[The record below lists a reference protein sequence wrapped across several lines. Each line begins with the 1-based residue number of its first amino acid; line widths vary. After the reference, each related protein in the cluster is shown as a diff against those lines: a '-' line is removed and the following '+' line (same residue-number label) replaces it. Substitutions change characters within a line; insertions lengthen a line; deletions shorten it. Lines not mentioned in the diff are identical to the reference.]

1 MTLAATRRKPRL
13 KPVLGVLGALTLC
26 LCGVALFSSDPDD
39 NKKPET
45 DRSAEVAAV
54 RQAATG
60 TPRTEATGTEPATT
74 KPATTQP
81 TTARATPT
89 KPVTRPPSPKPVYY
103 ADCDA
108 APGELTRSDPG
119 YRKALDRDGDGVAC
133 ESGGDDDEPVEEDE
147 PTSGTDPRFRTC
159 AAANDAGYGDYVQ
172 GVDPEYDW
180 YRDRDGDGVVC
191 ET

>member
-1 MTLAATRRKPRL
+1 M
-13 KPVLGVLGALTLC
+13 LGVLGVLTLC

-39 NKKPET
+39 NKKPES
-45 DRSAEVAAV
+45 DRSAEAAAV

-60 TPRTEATGTEPATT
+60 TPTTEATAT
-74 KPATTQP
+74 KP
-81 TTARATPT
+81 TTARPTTAKATPA
-89 KPVTRPPSPKPVYY
+89 KPATRPPSPKPVYY

-108 APGELTRSDPG
+108 APGELTRSSPG
-119 YRKALDRDGDGVAC
+119 YRKALERDGDGVAC
-133 ESGGDDDEPVEEDE
+133 EPGGDDDEPIEEEDE
-147 PTSGTDPRFRTC
+147 PTSGTDPRFKTC
-159 AAANDAGYGDYVQ
+159 AAANDAGYGDYVK